1 MKTKIFIIIIS
12 CFCIWNLAVYA
23 NNGDISSTLYNTDII
38 TYFDGKQIEGY
49 SLDGRMMICLEDLKN
64 YGYTVEYDDSI
75 RTLFVN
81 KDGEVADD
89 FSPYFERGTAGGI
102 AGYTYETDI
111 KAYVNGVFVNT
122 ENIGGRLVAVAEELA
137 DVTETD
143 NPNKVIGM
151 SKYFMNYNYDDVER
165 ILNIYS
171 TTDSFLNAEQML
183 NNLNNMKTP
192 LGQEF
197 YAALV
202 KKVYPIYDMEY
213 LVYVNQSS
221 SHGYNSFLYLLKNNG
236 EYIDLNNIFKQYN
249 FITEWGKLNVS
260 GEEDGLFISKD
271 NTSVLFSKNV
281 DANIYDK
288 SEETNKY
295 CLDLRS
301 LIIYRK

>member
-1 MKTKIFIIIIS
+1 M
-12 CFCIWNLAVYA
+12 L
-23 NNGDISSTLYNTDII
+23 G
-38 TYFDGKQIEGY
+38 
-49 SLDGRMMICLEDLKN
+49 
-64 YGYTVEYDDSI
+64 YDDSI

-202 KKVYPIYDMEY
+202 KKVYPIYDMGY
-213 LVYVNQSS
+213 LVYVN
-221 SHGYNSFLYLLKNNG
+221 HMV
-236 EYIDLNNIFKQYN
+236 
-249 FITEWGKLNVS
+249 ITA
-260 GEEDGLFISKD
+260 FCI
-271 NTSVLFSKNV
+271 
-281 DANIYDK
+281 
-288 SEETNKY
+288 
-295 CLDLRS
+295 C
-301 LIIYRK
+301 